1 MVEAPEKASPMP
13 LPRQPIFPPLTVSRA
28 ALLQGGSD
36 DAFREVIQD
45 LVDYSFRLAQIR
57 ETLARQVG
65 LTPPQYRLLMELA
78 HWSQSKPTVGEIAE
92 ALNVSLPF
100 ITTETRRL
108 AAAGLVRKIGNA
120 EDRRRVDLSLTDK
133 GSAVIETL
141 APMQRAV
148 NDTLFKE
155 FSGADMK
162 ALGRFA
168 RALLD
173 ASQEGLALAKRPVQ
187 KPRSQRSR
195 LKPPG
200 RTLSSK

>member
-1 MVEAPEKASPMP
+1 MP
-13 LPRQPIFPPLTVSRA
+13 PSRQPKFPPLTVSRP
-28 ALLQGGSD
+28 ALLQGGRD
-36 DAFREVIQD
+36 DAFRDVIQD
-45 LVDYSFRLAQIR
+45 LVDFSSRLAQIR

-65 LTPPQYRLLMELA
+65 LSPPQYRLLMELA
-78 HWSQSKPTVGEIAE
+78 HWSQTKPTVGEIAE

-108 AAAGLVRKIGNA
+108 ASAGLVRKIGNA
-120 EDRRRVDLSLTDK
+120 KDRRRVDLSLTEK
-133 GSAVIETL
+133 GKAVIETL

-173 ASQEGLALAKRPVQ
+173 ASQEGLAQAKRPVQ
-187 KPRSQRSR
+187 KPRPPRSR
-195 LKPPG
+195 LKTPG
-200 RTLSSK
+200 RAPSSK

>member
-1 MVEAPEKASPMP
+1 MP
-13 LPRQPIFPPLTVSRA
+13 PSRQPMFPPLTVARA
-28 ALLQGGSD
+28 ALLQGGRD

-45 LVDYSFRLAQIR
+45 LVDFSFRLAQIR

-78 HWSQSKPTVGEIAE
+78 HRSQTKPTVGEIAE

-120 EDRRRVDLSLTDK
+120 KDRRRVDLSLTDK
-133 GSAVIETL
+133 GNAVIEAL

-173 ASQEGLALAKRPVQ
+173 ASQEGLAQAKRPVQ

-200 RTLSSK
+200 RAASSK